1 MANWLLNSAK
11 VIGLSHI
18 EDEIPCQDSVITVCK
33 NNISVAVLSDGCGSA
48 HFSQYGSKIVVEKVS
63 EFLCDNFDKLYVQD
77 EDSIRKTIT
86 DLVLDNVNKFAIAN
100 IKAINKYFETDLG
113 KRNFNKVTSYEIMRL
128 LPKSDAQKLLY
139 ETLFDATV
147 LFVAVKDNKCL
158 VGHCGDG
165 FILGYK
171 NNEFE
176 VVSEEPKLG
185 ERNETNYPS
194 SVYNL
199 SKAYNNK
206 KYWDMFRIIK
216 IDSNSYLGFTLMSDG
231 AEKSLVSIKGG
242 ISKPVKN
249 NNALLYEIVCNEK
262 PEDATKFLTE
272 LLEQTYRER
281 TNSDGDLV
289 EITDDDVSVALMV
302 SSNYKFDEIVARESI
317 KEDTRI
323 EEPKESIKTVM
334 FYDEKLRRRL
344 YIKGVLNIE
353 KYEWLDSVFKYSIEK
368 YKESKYDTKTYD
380 DLLVKQFHVDEED
393 LRQIYFYGQKCGVI
407 KAKPFEII
415 CNGGDISGN

>member
-18 EDEIPCQDSVITVCK
+18 EDKIPCQDSVITVNK
-33 NNISVAVLSDGCGSA
+33 NNVSTAVLSDGCGSA

-63 EFLCDNFDKLYVQD
+63 EFLCDNFDKLYEQD
-77 EDSIRKTIT
+77 EDSIRKIIT
-86 DLVLDNVNKFAIAN
+86 DLVLDNVNKFALAN

-113 KRNFNKVTSYEIMRL
+113 TRNYNKVTGYEIMRL
-128 LPKSDAQKLLY
+128 LPKEDAQKLLY

-158 VGHCGDG
+158 IGHCGDG

-176 VVSEEPKLG
+176 VISEEPKLG

-199 SKAYNNK
+199 SKAYNDK
-206 KYWDMFRIIK
+206 KYWDLFRIIK

-242 ISKPVKN
+242 SSTPVKN
-249 NNALLYEIVCNEK
+249 NNALLYEIVYNEK
-262 PEDATKFLTE
+262 PEDATKYLTE

-302 SSNYKFDEIVARESI
+302 CSSYKVAENEAREPVNEDI
-317 KEDTRI
+317 KSD
-323 EEPKESIKTVM
+323 EPKENSNAIM
-334 FYDEKLRRRL
+334 FYDDKLRKL
-344 YIKGVLNIE
+344 LSIKGGLDVD

-368 YKESKYDTKTYD
+368 YKESTYD
-380 DLLVKQFHVDEED
+380 FKGYVDLLAKQFHIDSED
-393 LRQIYFYGQKCGVI
+393 LKLIYFYGQKCGVI

-415 CNGGDISGN
+415 CTGGDISGC

>member
-1 MANWLLNSAK
+1 MAEWLLNSAK

-18 EDEIPCQDSVITVCK
+18 EEEIPCQDSVITVCK
-33 NNISVAVLSDGCGSA
+33 NNVSVAVLSDGCGSA

-77 EDSIRKTIT
+77 EDSIKKTIT
-86 DLVLDNVNKFAIAN
+86 DLILDNVNKFAIAN
-100 IKAINKYFETDLG
+100 IKDINKYFETDLG
-113 KRNFNKVTSYEIMRL
+113 KRDYNKVNSYEIMRL

-199 SKAYNNK
+199 SKACNDK
-206 KYWDMFRIIK
+206 EYWDLFRIIK

-231 AEKSLVSIKGG
+231 AEKSLVSIKGD
-242 ISKPVKN
+242 ISKPIKK
-249 NNALLYEIVCNEK
+249 NNALLYDIVYNEK
-262 PEDATKFLTE
+262 PEKATEYLT
-272 LLEQTYRER
+272 LQLEQTYRER
-281 TNSDGDLV
+281 TNNDGDLV

-302 SSNYKFDEIVARESI
+302 SSNYKVAKIEARESN
-317 KEDTRI
+317 KEDTII
-323 EEPKESIKTVM
+323 EEPKENIKTVM

-344 YIKGVLNIE
+344 YIKGVLDID

-380 DLLVKQFHVDEED
+380 DLLVKQFHVDKED
-393 LRQIYFYGQKCGVI
+393 LRQIYFYGEKCGVI